1 MSPFINMMR
10 LNITT
15 KFNLLTILLIL
26 ITSTSVSSY
35 VVYNEIQNYYQELL
49 NQGLTTVAMVKQN
62 SEYAL
67 YAEDTQSLN
76 ELLDLAFADP
86 KVVYGALFNHARQP
100 LINRMTHDT
109 ALAPSELLLPTNLDE
124 SVQQREIN
132 GRDGHPYIDLITP
145 VFGHAASG
153 PYGFPGADQ
162 DDQQLIGYVR
172 LGLDLEAHQQQIR
185 QLIINTSL
193 GTLVLILIGVA
204 ATLFAA
210 RKITAPLKRLFEI
223 AGEISED
230 RLDHRIEISGSD
242 EISDLG
248 RAFNQMLTRLRT
260 YRQQVEHQHEILE
273 EQVVQRTL
281 ELQDATDQALK
292 LADRAEAANRAKS
305 QFLANMSHE
314 IRTPMNGMI
323 GMTDMLLRTKLTKQQ
338 HKMTETIQ
346 LSSES
351 LLDIINAILDFSKIE
366 AGHTVLENA
375 PFVLRRVVQEVY
387 DLCSGHAKQKGL
399 KLSCHIAAEVPDS
412 FCGDAG
418 RLRQILMN
426 LVSNAL
432 KFTERGE
439 VAIRVTLESKY
450 NRAATVRFEV
460 EDTGIGIA
468 KEFQQEVFE
477 SFSQVDGSASRKF
490 GGTGLGLAI
499 VKQLTELM
507 GGHVGVESDP
517 GEGATFWFTVLM
529 DVQDTHCLL
538 TAAVENG
545 TLRRSRPERLPPQIM
560 EAPAKYVPSPDDIRH
575 GLKGKILVAEDNLV
589 NLELV
594 KTMLEC
600 DQFKVDTAINGRQ
613 AYEAWSK
620 SAYDLVLMD
629 CQMPDLDGYEAT
641 RLIRDKEEV
650 SGGNRHTTIIAL
662 TAHARK
668 EDRQRCLEA
677 GMDDH
682 LSKPFRLN
690 QLHDILARW
699 LGTGD
704 GTGKELSV
712 TASNN
717 DSQTET
723 DLVVGDTIETSAFD
737 RIRQLQ
743 NPTLLRR
750 MIELYLQET
759 PRVIGTMQD
768 AADKFD
774 KEILRRSAHHLKSS
788 SANLGALKLAALC
801 RQLEGLARNGN
812 ASAWATKV
820 AEIDAEFRRAQ
831 AVLELEMVKAP

>member
-1 MSPFINMMR
+1 VSPMMNMMR

-26 ITSTSVSSY
+26 VTSTSISSY
-35 VVYNEIQNYYQELL
+35 VVYKEIHNNYQELL

-86 KVVYGALFNHARQP
+86 KVVYGALFNHDRQP
-100 LINRMTHDT
+100 LIDRTTRDT
-109 ALAPSELLLPTNLDE
+109 ELAPSELLLPTNLNE

-145 VFGHAASG
+145 VYGHAATG
-153 PYGFPGADQ
+153 PFGFPGTLQ
-162 DDQQLIGYVR
+162 DEQQLIGYVR

-193 GTLVLILIGVA
+193 GTLILILIGVA
-204 ATLFAA
+204 VTLFAT
-210 RKITAPLKRLFEI
+210 RKITAPLKRLSEVVGEI
-223 AGEISED
+223 AED
-230 RLDHRIEISGSD
+230 RLDHSVETNGSD

-248 RAFNQMLTRLRT
+248 KAFNQMLARLRT
-260 YRQQVEHQHEILE
+260 YRRQVEQQQEVLE
-273 EQVVQRTL
+273 EQVAQRTQ
-281 ELQDATDQALK
+281 ELQDATNQALK
-292 LADRAEAANRAKS
+292 LADKAEEANRAKS

-314 IRTPMNGMI
+314 IRTPMNGVI
-323 GMTDMLLRTKLTKQQ
+323 GMTDMLLQTKLTKQQ

-346 LSSES
+346 QSSES
-351 LLDIINAILDFSKIE
+351 LLDIINEILDFSKIE

-375 PFVLRRVVQEVY
+375 PFVLRRIVLEVY
-387 DLCSGHAKQKGL
+387 DLYSGHAKQKGL
-399 KLSCHIAAEVPDS
+399 KLSYHISAEVPDS

-439 VAIRVTLESKY
+439 VTIRVGLEAKY
-450 NRAATVRFEV
+450 NRAATVRFEI

-468 KEFQQEVFE
+468 KEFQQTVFE

-507 GGHVGVESDP
+507 GGHVGVESDL
-517 GEGATFWFTVLM
+517 GKGATFWFTVLM

-538 TAAVENG
+538 TAAVKNG
-545 TLRRSRPERLPPQIM
+545 TPRRSRPERLPPQIM
-560 EAPAKYVPSPDDIRH
+560 ETPANYVPSPDDIRH
-575 GLKGKILVAEDNLV
+575 GLKGRILVAEDNLI

-600 DQFKVDTAINGRQ
+600 GQFKVDTAINGRQ

-629 CQMPDLDGYEAT
+629 CQMPELDGYEAT
-641 RLIRDKEEV
+641 RLIRDSEEV
-650 SGGNRHTTIIAL
+650 SGENRHTTIIAL

-682 LSKPFRLN
+682 LSKPFRLH

-699 LGTGD
+699 LGTVD
-704 GTGKELSV
+704 GKAKELPV
-712 TASNN
+712 TASNI
-717 DSQTET
+717 DSRTET
-723 DLVVGDTIETSAFD
+723 ELAADGTIDTSAFD

-743 NPTLLRR
+743 NPNLLRR

-759 PRVIGTMQD
+759 PRVIVTMQD

-774 KEILRRSAHHLKSS
+774 KEILRRLAHHLKSS

-812 ASAWATKV
+812 PPAWAAKV
-820 AEIDAEFRRAQ
+820 TEIDAEFSRAR
-831 AVLELEMVKAP
+831 AVLDLELAKTP